1 MANSLQD
8 QLLKAG
14 AINKQKANQVKAEKR
29 KKNKQKRQTKTTQVD
44 AEKLAIQKAQ
54 AEKAL
59 KDKQLNLQK
68 QQSLQSKAIDAQ
80 IQQLIDTHSIQL
92 HQDQDDIAYHFQ
104 VGNKVKTIYINQS
117 LRTQLSDGKLAIIKF
132 DNRFVIVPVSV
143 ADKIHELNGELLI
156 IINQSE
162 HDDSDSTDGYEG
174 YDVPSDLIW

>member
-29 KKNKQKRQTKTTQVD
+29 KKNKQNRQAKTQVD

-59 KDKQLNLQK
+59 KDKQLNQQK
-68 QQSLQSKAIDAQ
+68 QQLLQSKAIDAQ
-80 IQQLIDTHSIQL
+80 IQQLIETHSIQL
-92 HQDQDDIAYHFQ
+92 NQDQNDDIAYHFQ
-104 VGNKVKTIYINQS
+104 VGNTVKTIYVNPS
-117 LRTQLSDGKLAIIKF
+117 LRTQLSDGKMAIIKF
-132 DNRFVIVPVSV
+132 DNRYIILPVSV
-143 ADKIHELNGELLI
+143 AEKTHELKSELLI
-156 IINQSE
+156 IINQPGE
-162 HDDSDSTDGYEG
+162 DDADSIDGYEG